1 MGRTT
6 SRWYLALSLF
16 GCLGAHAAAPV
27 WAVHGAHNTVYLAGS
42 VHALA
47 ENDSALPA
55 AFDRAYRDSTK
66 VFMEVDLA
74 KLDPMEAGSWMAEHG
89 TLPPGTHLR
98 SLIGEQTYARVTA
111 AAKQYG
117 FPLMALDHQTPWM
130 VGIELTEHAYEDA
143 GYSGERGVEEQLV
156 TRIQADGKAS
166 AGLETVPEQLSGLIE
181 LARQDQV
188 HMLEQSLDDLPDL
201 QGEMRDVVA
210 AWRRGDATR
219 LAALLA
225 SEYDAFPALY
235 RPLVTVRNE
244 HWLPQIEA
252 LLKGSDNVM
261 VVVGSLHLVGKG
273 GLLELLRRD
282 GYTATQLN

>member
-6 SRWYLALSLF
+6 SWWYLALSLF

-27 WAVHGAHNTVYLAGS
+27 WAVHGTHNTVYLAGS

-55 AFDRAYRDSTK
+55 AFERAYRDSTK
-66 VFMEVDLA
+66 VVMEIDLA

-89 TLPPGTHLR
+89 TLPAGTHLR
-98 SLIGEQTYARVTA
+98 SVVGEQTYARVATA
-111 AAKQYG
+111 ATQLG
-117 FPLMALDHQTPWM
+117 FPVIAIDHQTPWL
-130 VGIELTEHAYEDA
+130 VGIELTEQAYENA

-156 TRIQADGKAS
+156 ARLQADGKAT
-166 AGLETVPEQLSGLIE
+166 AGLETVSEQLSGLAALSRE
-181 LARQDQV
+181 DQV
-188 HMLEQSLDDLPDL
+188 RMLEQSLDELKDL
-201 QGEMRDVVA
+201 QGEMKDVVT

-219 LAALLA
+219 LASLLA

-252 LLKGSDNVM
+252 LLTGSDNAM

-273 GLLELLRRD
+273 GLLELLRKD

>member
-27 WAVHGAHNTVYLAGS
+27 WAIHGAHNTVYLAGS

-47 ENDSALPA
+47 QNDSALPA
-55 AFDRAYRDSTK
+55 AFDRAYRDSTR
-66 VFMEVDLA
+66 VVMEIDLA
-74 KLDPMEAGSWMAEHG
+74 KLDPVEAGSWMAEHG
-89 TLPPGTHLR
+89 TLPAGTHLR
-98 SLIGEQTYARVTA
+98 SLVGEQTYARVTTA
-111 AAKQYG
+111 ATQFG
-117 FPLMALDHQTPWM
+117 FPIIALDHQTPWL
-130 VGIELTEHAYEDA
+130 VGIELTEHAYEHA

-156 TRIQADGKAS
+156 TRLQADGKAS
-166 AGLETVPEQLSGLIE
+166 AGLETVQEQLKGLAE
-181 LARQDQV
+181 LSDEDQV
-188 HMLEQSLDDLPDL
+188 RLLEQSLDDLKDL

-210 AWRRGDATR
+210 AWRRGDASR
-219 LAALLA
+219 LAALLS
-225 SEYDAFPALY
+225 SEYEAFPALY

-273 GLLELLRRD
+273 GLLELLHRD